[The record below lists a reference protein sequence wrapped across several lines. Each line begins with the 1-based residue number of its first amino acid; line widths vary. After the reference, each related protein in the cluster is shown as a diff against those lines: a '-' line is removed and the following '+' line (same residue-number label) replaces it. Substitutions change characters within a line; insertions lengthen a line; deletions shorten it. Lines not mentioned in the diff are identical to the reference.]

1 MNIRH
6 LQLPLALALALGA
19 SSAQALGLGQIQVK
33 SGLNEPLVAEIPIL
47 SAAAGEIEELEVRL
61 ASPEA
66 FARVGLERP
75 VGLTANLQMSV
86 GRNSAGQP
94 VIRVTT
100 PARFTEP
107 FLTFLIEAN
116 WGRGS
121 LVREF
126 SALVDPPYIAPAVI
140 RPLEAPSVA
149 VAPAPV
155 QAPTPI
161 QQPEAQTTAIED
173 PEPVFVVTDIPPTPE
188 PLPEPIPE
196 PAPVVELPPEPIAV
210 APEPIPEP
218 APLPVPEPVPE
229 PEPVAAE
236 PEPASQPEPEPVV
249 VPEPEPEPIV
259 QAPPPPAPA
268 PVQAPEPVDP
278 GSFGPVAEG
287 QTLWAIADQNKPDP
301 TVSMNQMMLALQRAN
316 PEAFIDGNINRLKR
330 GAVLRIPGRD
340 EVTTLGA
347 AEAEALVRE
356 QSSAWQSRRQPV
368 PQPAESVASEP
379 SPVAAAPRR
388 PAATPDGRLE
398 IVPPSGDERAARGVQ
413 SGASGT
419 GTGSE
424 LRAEL
429 TQTRED
435 LAARESEVAELRSQL
450 AELEQQQADSQRL
463 IQMQDSQM
471 KALQER
477 LGQPAPVATPA
488 PAPAPEVAAADA
500 ATAEAAPA
508 AADAPAPWYL
518 NPFVLGGGGLVL
530 LGGLVLALRGRRTA
544 SPMPAPGRRISDDDA
559 LHASLAGARQEAA
572 RPEEAVAVDE
582 PAQDPDLV
590 RLAAAVAAR
599 PDDLET
605 HISLLRHH
613 YARGDKLEYEA
624 SAKAMRDRVRST
636 LDPRWREAVVMGVA
650 LSPNNPLFSQAGWNT
665 PRFGDTGV
673 MPASPAAASASA
685 PAAPAAEPVPVSKLT
700 PAEVANLDS
709 LELSAPAPAMVGDE
723 QEEEWDRLAI
733 AAAGAG
739 DDAFVAAE
747 PAAAAPPPAE
757 PVAEAEPDVDDG
769 SDTKIELAKA
779 YLDIGDIE
787 GARGMLE
794 EVIAEA
800 GPVGRAEAERL
811 LKELG

>member
-19 SSAQALGLGQIQVK
+19 SSAHALGLGQIQVK

-47 SAAAGEIEELEVRL
+47 SAAPGEVEELEVRL

-75 VGLTANLQMSV
+75 VGMTANLQLSV
-86 GRNSAGQP
+86 GRNATGQP

-149 VAPAPV
+149 VAPAP
-155 QAPTPI
+155 API
-161 QQPEAQTTAIED
+161 QPPQAQTTPIE
-173 PEPVFVVTDIPPTPE
+173 EPAPAPIVAEIPPAPE
-188 PLPEPIPE
+188 PLPELAPE
-196 PAPVVELPPEPIAV
+196 PAPAPVFELAPEPVAV
-210 APEPIPEP
+210 APQRAPEPMPAPEPEPLAVEPEP
-218 APLPVPEPVPE
+218 APLPEP
-229 PEPVAAE
+229 
-236 PEPASQPEPEPVV
+236 S
-249 VPEPEPEPIV
+249 PEPEPIAATP
-259 QAPPPPAPA
+259 APMPEPAMPEPAPA
-268 PVQAPEPVDP
+268 PAAEPVDP

-287 QTLWAIADQNKPDP
+287 QTLWNIANQNKPDSG
-301 TVSMNQMMLALQRAN
+301 VSMNQMMLAIQRAN
-316 PEAFIDGNINRLKR
+316 PEAFIDGNINQLKR
-330 GAVLRIPGRD
+330 GAVLRIPDRN
-340 EVTTLGA
+340 EVTTLGE
-347 AEAEALVRE
+347 AEAQALVRE
-356 QSSAWQSRRQPV
+356 QATAWQTRRQPV
-368 PQPAESVASEP
+368 PQPAESVDSVPEPATAAVPRAAS
-379 SPVAAAPRR
+379 RR
-388 PAATPDGRLE
+388 PAATADGRLE

-435 LAARESEVAELRSQL
+435 LAAREAEVSELRSQL
-450 AELEQQQADSQRL
+450 AELQLQQDDSQRL

-471 KALQER
+471 KALQDR
-477 LGQPAPVATPA
+477 LGQPALAPVPV
-488 PAPAPEVAAADA
+488 PAPEVAASATAPADA
-500 ATAEAAPA
+500 APATVEAAK
-508 AADAPAPWYL
+508 PWYL
-518 NPFVLGGGGLVL
+518 NPLVFGGGGLVL
-530 LGGLVLALRGRRTA
+530 LVGGLVLALRGRRTA
-544 SPMPAPGRRISDDDA
+544 SPMPPPSRRISDDDA
-559 LHASLAGARQEAA
+559 LHASLAGARSNVVEADE
-572 RPEEAVAVDE
+572 EEAVVEA
-582 PAQDPDLV
+582 PQDDARA

-613 YARGDKLEYEA
+613 YARGENAEYELA
-624 SAKAMRDRVRST
+624 AKAMRDRVRST

-650 LSPNNPLFSQAGWNT
+650 LSPNNPLFSQAGWNS
-665 PRFGDTGV
+665 PRFSDTGV
-673 MPASPAAASASA
+673 MPVARA
-685 PAAPAAEPVPVSKLT
+685 AAPAA
-700 PAEVANLDS
+700 
-709 LELSAPAPAMVGDE
+709 APAAADIPDLDGPDPLFAPAAAGVQE

-733 AAAGAG
+733 AASGADDPG
-739 DDAFVAAE
+739 TVADDPMPDDAT
-747 PAAAAPPPAE
+747 PAASFGAPD
-757 PVAEAEPDVDDG
+757 PDADDG
-769 SDTKIELAKA
+769 SGTRIELAKA

-800 GPVGRAEAERL
+800 GPAGRAEAERL
-811 LKELG
+811 LKEIG